1 MKIDKNMLLG
11 FMVGC
16 LVMLVLNE
24 VVVQFRNKTSGNISE
39 GLSQS
44 KKNKIKLSIK
54 QFLNQLDNLL
64 DEADIDKDVE
74 DLI

>member
-44 KKNKIKLSIK
+44 KKKIHY
-54 QFLNQLDNLL
+54 
-64 DEADIDKDVE
+64 
-74 DLI
+74 

>member
-1 MKIDKNMLLG
+1 MSRVYKMKIDKNMLLG

-39 GLSQS
+39 GFSLDKA
-44 KKNKIKLSIK
+44 KKNRQK
-54 QFLNQLDNLL
+54 
-64 DEADIDKDVE
+64 
-74 DLI
+74 